1 MRIPVV
7 AAVIG
12 ELLLYFGGAFGPPLV
27 LALVDGRGRTAVGFA
42 LAMGLSL
49 ILGMIAHASIRV
61 HSRLRLH
68 RAEALAIV
76 ALSWLILGLIGTIP
90 YQFCGLSFA
99 DSLFESMSG
108 ITTTGATILTDFDAF
123 DRAFFLWRAMT
134 QWFGGLGVIALFIVI
149 LPRLGIAGRQLF
161 FAEASDAAADG
172 PRPRV
177 RTAAARL
184 WVLYSALTG
193 LLALLLFLC
202 GMPFF
207 DAICHALTTLSAGGF
222 SPSATSI
229 AGYASPAIEWIL
241 IPFMLISGTS
251 FALLYRTLTH
261 APTAPL
267 KDAEFRVFYAL
278 AISGGLGVAYLNS
291 GFVDWESARHG
302 LFQAASLMSST
313 GYASANYELW
323 TEQSKGLLLV
333 LMVVGGCAG
342 SAAGG
347 PKVVRLLIFGRY
359 VTQSITRTLHPAAIL
374 PYKFQGKV
382 MPGRVMRSVI
392 SLVVLYLVGYLVL
405 GATLVIL
412 GFEMETGFTVALAC
426 LGNIG
431 AAYGEAGPMG
441 SYAGFSDG
449 VKVMLSV
456 AMWVGR
462 LEIVTVLALLH
473 PDFWRNVRMKDRP
486 PRAPRGIR
494 KSAANNHPAPE
505 P

>member
-12 ELLLYFGGAFGPPLV
+12 ELLLYFGVAFGPPLL
-27 LALVDGRGRTAVGFA
+27 LAILDGQGRTALGFGI
-42 LAMGLSL
+42 AMAISL
-49 ILGMIAHASIRV
+49 LIGMVAHAAFRA
-61 HSRLRLH
+61 HSELTLH
-68 RAEALAIV
+68 RTEALAIV
-76 ALSWLILGLIGTIP
+76 ALSWLVLGLIGTIP
-90 YQFCGLSFA
+90 YQFCGLSFIDA
-99 DSLFESMSG
+99 LFESISG
-108 ITTTGATILTDFDAF
+108 ITATGATILTDFDAF

-134 QWFGGLGVIALFIVI
+134 QWFGGLGVIALFIVV

-193 LLALLLFLC
+193 LLILLLILC
-202 GMPFF
+202 GMPGF
-207 DAICHALTTLSAGGF
+207 DAVCHALSTLSAGGF

-229 AGYASPAIEWIL
+229 AGYASPMIEWVL

-251 FALLYRTLTH
+251 FALLYRALSQ

-278 AISGGLGVAYLNS
+278 ALTGGLGVAWLNTGS
-291 GFVDWESARHG
+291 IDWESARHG
-302 LFQAASLMSST
+302 LFQTASLMSST
-313 GYASANYELW
+313 GFASADFELW

-333 LMVVGGCAG
+333 LMFVGGCAG

-359 VTQSITRTLHPAAIL
+359 VTQSITRTIHPAAIL
-374 PYKFQGKV
+374 PFKYQGKV

-392 SLVVLYLVGYLVL
+392 SLVVLYFVGYLVL
-405 GATLVIL
+405 GATLVLL
-412 GFEMETGFTVALAC
+412 GLEIETGFTVALAC

-431 AAYGEAGPMG
+431 PAYGEAGPMG
-441 SYAGFSDG
+441 SYAGFSDP
-449 VKVMLSV
+449 VKYTLIV

-473 PDFWRNVRMKDRP
+473 PDFWRNIRMADRKPRP
-486 PRAPRGIR
+486 PKSIR
-494 KSAANNHPAPE
+494 K
-505 P
+505 